1 MGYNSKT
8 YRIKLFT
15 SSRDEGYIEALTIY
29 SDYTPLSVKT
39 DTSDITY
46 WIDRY
51 NQKFSEDKFF
61 VFGLYEDDSI
71 IGFSQL
77 VYFKHIKLIMIDYMA
92 IDEKRRANSA
102 FYSFTELIRH
112 ELKDLR
118 LDINFIVT
126 EIEYDTSK
134 RKPTENGTIMIRLL
148 KQSGFGVLKAEYFQP
163 KLGFNNTESAPC
175 AVLMIDVRNT
185 NNFISKESYL
195 KIVHT
200 IYFNHY
206 LRWYTPLLLNKEE
219 LSSYKKELDKLY
231 IGIENQLSNK
241 DKIDINGYKNI
252 FDNQMP
258 MDLEKKGMKFGVFSF
273 IIILL
278 ATIFIMSIAKYFG
291 TSTPEVLLYVL
302 ITTAVYFLLH
312 HISTGKGLVE
322 FEKIWS
328 IIKLFDKN
336 K

>member
-8 YRIKLFT
+8 YRTKLFT
-15 SSRDEGYIEALTIY
+15 SSKDEDYIEALTIY

-46 WIDRY
+46 WLDRY
-51 NQKFSEDKFF
+51 KEKFIEDKFF
-61 VFGLYEDDSI
+61 VFGLYEDESI

-77 VYFKHIKLIMIDYMA
+77 VYFKHTKLIMIDYMA

-102 FYSFTELIRH
+102 FYSFTDLIRH

-126 EIEYDTSK
+126 EIEYDKSK
-134 RKPTENGTIMIRLL
+134 KKPTENGTIMIRLL

-185 NNFISKESYL
+185 NDFISKESYL
-195 KIVHT
+195 KIIHT

-206 LRWYTPLLLNKEE
+206 LRWYTPILKKEE
-219 LSSYKKELDKLY
+219 LSRYKKELNELY
-231 IGIENQLSNK
+231 EKIENQLANK
-241 DKIDINGYKNI
+241 SKIDINGYKNI
-252 FDNQMP
+252 FDNQTP
-258 MDLEKKGMKFGVFSF
+258 IDIEKKGMKFGAFSL
-273 IIILL
+273 IIIIF

-291 TSTPEVLLYVL
+291 TSALEAFLYVL

-312 HISTGKGLVE
+312 HVSTGKGLVE

-328 IIKLFDKN
+328 MIKFFDKN